1 MAGIRFSQ
9 LSSKLKLT
17 AGVGLAASSG
27 AFSDYVCQSK
37 SASETLKGVP
47 GNIAGAVTGDR
58 LGKMGMGDFRQTIGL
73 EIKKEFTNRSINQA
87 EKLGTPSKKR

>member
-27 AFSDYVCQSK
+27 AFSDYVCQGK

-47 GNIAGAVTGDR
+47 GNIAGAVAGDR
-58 LGKMGMGDFRQTIGL
+58 LGKIGMGDFRQTIGS
-73 EIKKEFTNRSINQA
+73 EMTKELTNRGVDKA
-87 EKLGTPSKKR
+87 GKLRAPSKKR